1 MSALVQAVTRYRVGI
16 IAKVEAKV
24 EGELSF
30 TDAEVR
36 DWANVE
42 DDGEA
47 LDPELID
54 EYARER
60 IGEEG
65 DLTVVDVLWWNE
77 TDVTVV
83 GAEKQMHAPA
93 EFVPLPG
100 MEGEL

>member
-1 MSALVQAVTRYRVGI
+1 MSAPVHPVTRYSVGI
-16 IAKVEAKV
+16 VAIVEAKV

-36 DWANVE
+36 EWAGIE
-42 DDGEA
+42 DDGDA

-54 EYARER
+54 EYACER

-65 DLTVVDVLWWNE
+65 DLTVVDVTWWNN
-77 TDVTVV
+77 TDVTIR
-83 GAEKQMHAPA
+83 GAEKQMHVPA

-100 MEGEL
+100 MEGAL

>member
-1 MSALVQAVTRYRVGI
+1 MNAPVHPVTRYQVGI
-16 IAKVEAKV
+16 VARVEAKV

-36 DWANVE
+36 EWAGID

-65 DLTVVDVLWWNE
+65 ELTVVDVMWWND
-77 TDVTVV
+77 TDVTVR
-83 GAEKQMHAPA
+83 GTEKQMHVPA
-93 EFVPLPG
+93 GFVPLPG
-100 MEGEL
+100 MEGSL

>member
-1 MSALVQAVTRYRVGI
+1 MSAPVHAVTRYKVGI
-16 IAKVEAKV
+16 GASVEAKV

-36 DWANVE
+36 EWAGIE

-65 DLTVVDVLWWNE
+65 DLTVVDVTWWNK
-77 TDVTVV
+77 TDVTVIGTERV
-83 GAEKQMHAPA
+83 MHVPA
-93 EFVPLPG
+93 GFVPLPG
-100 MEGEL
+100 MEGTL